1 MGVAT
6 LGYIGFEVADLG
18 AWRSYAT
25 NFLGLMD
32 VSLSDA
38 ELRFRADTR
47 AWRISV
53 IHGKADD
60 LAFVGF
66 EVKDAASLALVCA
79 SLRAAG
85 FETTVDSTIAK
96 RRGVTGLA
104 SATDPSGIQ
113 VEIYFGADECSDQPV
128 VSPAGVR
135 GFVMGDQGLGHIA
148 LHVSDMEM
156 TKRFYMEGLGFRL
169 SDMIEMEMWPG
180 MPAVE
185 LAFLHCN
192 PRHHTLALVPASM
205 PKRLNHLM
213 LQVNSMDDVGIAHDR
228 TGRLGVRISDS
239 LGRHTNDHM
248 FSFYAD
254 TPSGFQ
260 VEFGWGGR
268 TIDEN
273 WTVVR
278 HKAQSIWGHKPAAP
292 RAGEAKQDSPN

>member
-1 MGVAT
+1 MGVSA
-6 LGYIGFEVADLG
+6 LGYIGLEVADLG

-25 NFLGLMD
+25 SFLGLMD
-32 VSLSDA
+32 VSRSNA
-38 ELRFRADTR
+38 ELRFRADVR

-53 IHGKADD
+53 SQGKADD
-60 LAFVGF
+60 LAFAGF
-66 EVKDAASLALVCA
+66 EVRDAASLGSVCD
-79 SLRAAG
+79 SLKAAG
-85 FETTVDSTIAK
+85 FETALDGATAE

-104 SATDPSGIQ
+104 MATDPNGIQ
-113 VEIYFGADECSDQPV
+113 VEIYFGAAECFETPM

-135 GFVMGDQGLGHIA
+135 GFLMGDQGLGHIV
-148 LHVSDMEM
+148 LHASDMEA
-156 TKRFYMEGLGFRL
+156 TKRFYMDGLGFRL
-169 SDMIEMEMWPG
+169 SDFIDTEMQPG
-180 MPAVE
+180 VPVE
-185 LAFLHCN
+185 LTFLHCN

-205 PKRLNHLM
+205 PKRLNHFM
-213 LQVNSMDDVGIAHDR
+213 LQVDSMEDVGLAHDR
-228 TGRLGVRISDS
+228 TERLNVRISDT

-278 HKAQSIWGHKPAAP
+278 HKAPSIWGHKPCPPKA
-292 RAGEAKQDSPN
+292 RD